1 VPVHPASSRPARAP
15 AARTAAPRTRRA
27 RRALVGALALVAGL
41 AGLLVASPATA
52 APAAG
57 EGSPTPL
64 VLVGVTG
71 VRWDD
76 VTSVTTPALWTLSRT
91 GSVGLVAARSVTN
104 RSCPADG
111 WLAVSSGN
119 RASDLPVEDRT
130 CRTLEEPGEDGLVP
144 GWDDYLA
151 SARAQSYG
159 AVPGLLGDTLAAAGT
174 PVTGIGPGAAIALA
188 GRDGHVVGT
197 HRARPEATDSLR
209 YAVATALDESPLVVV
224 DAGSVRDPGY
234 ATRDRSTGEPVP
246 PDDEEGPAE
255 PSAEVDPDTI
265 AEPSRDE
272 QVQDVD
278 ARVGAAL
285 AAARGAGATVL
296 VVSLADSGT
305 VTLQLAAAT
314 GTAPNGAP
322 YEASM
327 LTSGSTRQ
335 QALLQTLDVT
345 PTVLDA
351 LDLSAPAL
359 VGATIVP
366 SPGPAGAA
374 ERRVLL
380 ADIQAESTYVGKV
393 SGSFSTRLVIV
404 QALFFVA
411 AAIVLTRA
419 GHAERRRMRP
429 GLRVLRVAGI
439 ALGTAPVASFLI
451 GVVPWWRWGV
461 TGFWV
466 ALLGVVA
473 VVTAVALLGP
483 WRRRILGPAGV
494 VAAVTVVVLVV
505 DACTGSTLVI
515 DSPMGAHRTLA
526 ARFYGMSNQA
536 FALVLAGGVLLAVA
550 IADELLRRHRRRA
563 ALWSVVGLGLVIA
576 VVDGAPGLGS
586 DFGGPP
592 AILLAFGMLAV
603 AVTGRKVS
611 WRTLLLV
618 LGVGV
623 LVIGGFAVL
632 DWMRPPDARTHL
644 GRFLATVLDGG
655 LWDVLWR
662 KVSVNL
668 KVLTNW
674 RYLVLAIGGVALTWV
689 VMTGGRTRRG
699 ALMGSA
705 SPLAGLPEAVPLLR
719 PGVAALGSG
728 LLLGFL
734 MNDSGIVVPATG
746 IAMAVPCLVAA
757 AAQFRLGERTD
768 GQRPPAVSGA
778 SEAAA
783 AG

>member
-1 VPVHPASSRPARAP
+1 MPVRPASPRPAR
-15 AARTAAPRTRRA
+15 T
-27 RRALVGALALVAGL
+27 RALRRLLVGVLAAVAGL
-41 AGLLVASPATA
+41 GLA
-52 APAAG
+52 APASAAPSDARAEAG
-57 EGSPTPL
+57 EPTPL

-76 VTSVTTPALWTLSRT
+76 VTSVTTPALWGLSRT

-119 RASDLPVEDRT
+119 RASDLPAEDRT
-130 CRTLEEPGEDGLVP
+130 CRTLEEPSADGLVP

-174 PVTGIGPGAAIALA
+174 AVTGIGPGAAIALA
-188 GRDGHVVGT
+188 DRDGRPVGT
-197 HRARPEATDSLR
+197 HEERPESRDSLR
-209 YAVATALDESPLVVV
+209 YAVSTALDASPLVVV
-224 DAGSVRDPGY
+224 DAGTVRDPGY
-234 ATRDRSTGEPVP
+234 ATRDRSSDEAVP
-246 PDDEEGPAE
+246 PDDDEAPTE
-255 PSAEVDPDTI
+255 PTSEVDPDTI
-265 AEPSRDE
+265 ADPARDE
-272 QVQDVD
+272 QVQAVD

-285 AAARGAGATVL
+285 EAARAHDATVL
-296 VVSLADSGT
+296 VVSLADSGR
-305 VTLQLAAAT
+305 VALQLAAAT
-314 GTAPNGAP
+314 GTAPNGQP
-322 YEASM
+322 YDASM
-327 LTSGSTRQ
+327 LTSGATRQ
-335 QALLQTLDVT
+335 QALIQTLDVA
-345 PTVLDA
+345 PTLLDA
-351 LDLSAPAL
+351 LDLTAPAL

-366 SPGPAGAA
+366 SDGPVGAA
-374 ERRVLL
+374 GRRVLL
-380 ADIQAESTYVGKV
+380 ADIQAESTYVGRV
-393 SGSFSTRLVIV
+393 AGSFSTRLVIV

-411 AAIVLTRA
+411 AAVVLTRA
-419 GHAERRRMRP
+419 GRTDRGRMRP
-429 GLRVLRVAGI
+429 GLRVLQVAGI
-439 ALGTAPVASFLI
+439 ALGTAPVASFLV

-461 TGFWV
+461 AGFWV

-473 VVTAVALLGP
+473 VVTAAALLGP

-494 VAAVTVVVLVV
+494 VAAVTVVVLLV
-505 DACTGSTLVI
+505 DACTGSNLVI

-563 ALWSVVGLGLVIA
+563 ALWTVIGLGLVVA

-632 DWMRPPDARTHL
+632 DWLRPPDARTHL

-674 RYLVLAIGGVALTWV
+674 RYLVLAVGGVALTWV

-699 ALMGSA
+699 SLMGSS

-719 PGVAALGSG
+719 TGVAALGTG
-728 LLLGFL
+728 LLVGFL

-757 AAQFRLGERTD
+757 AAQFRLADQPAAAEP
-768 GQRPPAVSGA
+768 PPALSGA
-778 SEAAA
+778 SGTAS